1 MMKINFLIKKEDI
14 DHEKVDDSKIAV
26 VLDILLATTTI
37 TASLDGGADYVI
49 PVLDEHEARLEQK
62 KYNSGETCLVGES
75 GGVVIDGFM
84 NPVPSLLCPHVA
96 GKKVIL
102 STTNG
107 TVAIRAAAPAK
118 TTYIASL
125 LNSGA
130 VASDL
135 IENYQ
140 DETILVICSGSADQ
154 FCLEDFYGAGY
165 FITQLLE
172 MAGGDT
178 VDMTDS
184 ARAAALFYEGYSHQE
199 VDILSESKVGHMLI
213 KAGFTDD
220 IHFTCKKDTVDLVPV
235 LTGDR
240 ITDKIKGGE

>member
-1 MMKINFLIKKEDI
+1 T
-14 DHEKVDDSKIAV
+14 
-26 VLDILLATTTI
+26 TTTI
-37 TASLDGGADYVI
+37 YASLGWGTDYVN
-49 PVLDEHEARLEQK
+49 PVLDEKKVRPEPK
-62 KYNSGETCLVGES
+62 KYNRCQTFLVGRS

-172 MAGGDT
+172 MAGGD
-178 VDMTDS
+178 
-184 ARAAALFYEGYSHQE
+184 
-199 VDILSESKVGHMLI
+199 
-213 KAGFTDD
+213 
-220 IHFTCKKDTVDLVPV
+220 
-235 LTGDR
+235 
-240 ITDKIKGGE
+240 